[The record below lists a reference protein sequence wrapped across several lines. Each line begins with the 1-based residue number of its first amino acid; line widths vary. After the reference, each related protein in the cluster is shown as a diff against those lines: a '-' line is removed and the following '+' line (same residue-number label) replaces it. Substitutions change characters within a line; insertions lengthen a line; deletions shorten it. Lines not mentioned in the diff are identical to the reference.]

1 MIAGMRQPGD
11 QVQPAQVHER
21 QLLLGRLLIAFCDQ
35 VSCLVKEGKAVDVI
49 YLDFRKAFGS
59 VSHSTP
65 GEAATHGLHR
75 CTLRWVRNWLKG

>member
-1 MIAGMRQPGD
+1 MIARMRQPGD

-59 VSHSTP
+59 VSHSTLL
-65 GEAATHGLHR
+65 EKLQLMA
-75 CTLRWVRNWLKG
+75 CTGVLFAG